1 MNPTLMLLSLLSAAT
16 FALGALQAE
25 AASLLARNDCYDNC
39 ISKGHLP
46 DNCKLGCFRH
56 GPPAVEA
63 ASLMVTSQCFKRCV
77 RHGNQPDGCRLACP
91 GHDPH
96 A

>member
-63 ASLMVTSQCFKRCV
+63 ASLMVTS
-77 RHGNQPDGCRLACP
+77 
-91 GHDPH
+91 
-96 A
+96 